1 MRNFLWSGSGQST
14 KINYV
19 YWNLVSLPKSEGGL
33 GIRKIS
39 EVNDACLS
47 SLVGKPPLVP
57 LSGVHGFKSAT
68 SNPTPFEAQQTQ
80 TMVHAFGKKLVASL
94 SSLNREATDQRVS
107 SLFPNGVLNIPL
119 SVPEDIWNLLLQG
132 YFQSSPIP
140 KYTRRPADTIV
151 CMLGNGTATLPSPKP
166 PTFPTVTSSVSMQ
179 SGFKETHTVSINEVT
194 VTMVEPR

>member
-1 MRNFLWSGSGQST
+1 MVFHTPKRQYFLYLIDTINARLTSWKAKTLSSAGRLILIKHVLSRIPMHIAAVLPIPISIYNDIERLMRNFLWLGSGLST

-19 YWNLVSLPKSEGGL
+19 NWNLVCLPKSEGGL

-94 SSLNREATDQRVS
+94 SSLNREAS
-107 SLFPNGVLNIPL
+107 ESFAMANKLIFGI
-119 SVPEDIWNLLLQG
+119 I
-132 YFQSSPIP
+132 
-140 KYTRRPADTIV
+140 
-151 CMLGNGTATLPSPKP
+151 LGG
-166 PTFPTVTSSVSMQ
+166 VTSQYLNAFLSLI
-179 SGFKETHTVSINEVT
+179 F
-194 VTMVEPR
+194 